1 MRKSTTRFTKG
12 VVTVSRID
20 IGEIQTFAH
29 QLHTANETARKSIK
43 DIKTAVENYTEDG
56 SLKGK
61 AIDAS
66 KNYYQMTYFPLCD
79 AIIEAMNESEERLA
93 QYIAD
98 FHAQVDGSAD
108 AKIDADGLYELGKMI
123 DRIEAKKEA
132 LVQQMNTG
140 TEGQMQSYCSQ
151 LSIAYKQENILEKYL
166 AFEQSHSGF
175 FDNLTD
181 LVQGIQQTI
190 RELQSNI
197 QFNSKTGTYDMS
209 KLNFTTVTRMQN
221 ALGKALKNNQTTF
234 NFDEYQ
240 KTYRGQMWVLMKNGI
255 VDVEA
260 TNAYNAAVLN
270 GELPH
275 ESNEAQEEAELL
287 QAIIQSAKEGIDPVT
302 GQEISK
308 AQGFSIISGFIFYY
322 TAGGYKGKKIK
333 IPKNILDKIK
343 KSHKS
348 KSILT
353 SQMEAKILEGQ
364 RKGATNGING
374 GHSSDINNN
383 NPNFATE
390 TVKVNQD
397 GTKVIKFTKQFPDGN
412 ISKIKTST
420 IFPEDW
426 SDKDII
432 DSILKVSNST
442 AIGQRKIDGLTLHR
456 GKIDGVE
463 IDVIKKGNEIIS
475 GYPVGGKP
483 TPGFETIK

>member
-1 MRKSTTRFTKG
+1 M
-12 VVTVSRID
+12 SRID

-29 QLHTANETARKSIK
+29 QLHTANETAIKSIK
-43 DIKTAVENYTEDG
+43 DIKTAVKNYTEDG

-61 AIDAS
+61 AVDAS

-79 AIIEAMNESEERLA
+79 AIIKAMNESEERLA

-108 AKIDADGLYELGKMI
+108 ARIDADGLYELGKMI

-140 TEGQMQSYCSQ
+140 TEGQMQSYRSQ

-166 AFEQSHSGF
+166 AFEQSHGSF

-221 ALGKALKNNQTTF
+221 ALGKALKDNQTTF

-260 TNAYNAAVLN
+260 TNAYNAAMLN

-287 QAIIQSAKEGIDPVT
+287 QAIIQSAKEGVDPVT

-322 TAGGYKGKKIK
+322 TAGGYKGKKLK
-333 IPKNILDKIK
+333 IPKKLLNNIKNRRSKTPKLSTLSEKEQLKLANKYKKKAPIAIPDNAKIK
-343 KSHKS
+343 AQTKKAGYEQISYKWKDADGVTFEVRWHTRTPGAPKEQGNTFVVE
-348 KSILT
+348 KSIPGTADGKLRVEQIMVGT
-353 SQMEAKILEGQ
+353 DKWVSRIEWEKAI
-364 RKGATNGING
+364 
-374 GHSSDINNN
+374 
-383 NPNFATE
+383 FA
-390 TVKVNQD
+390 
-397 GTKVIKFTKQFPDGN
+397 
-412 ISKIKTST
+412 
-420 IFPEDW
+420 
-426 SDKDII
+426 
-432 DSILKVSNST
+432 
-442 AIGQRKIDGLTLHR
+442 R
-456 GKIDGVE
+456 
-463 IDVIKKGNEIIS
+463 KKGES
-475 GYPVGGKP
+475 TLEQDKMLTDGHWK
-483 TPGFETIK
+483 E

>member
-1 MRKSTTRFTKG
+1 M
-12 VVTVSRID
+12 SRID

-29 QLHTANETARKSIK
+29 QLHTANEAGRKSIK
-43 DIKTAVENYTEDG
+43 DIKKAVKNYTEDG

-61 AIDAS
+61 AIEAS

-108 AKIDADGLYELGKMI
+108 ARIDADGLYELGKMI

-132 LVQQMNTG
+132 LAQRMNTG
-140 TEGQMQSYCSQ
+140 TEGQMQSYRSQ

-166 AFEQSHSGF
+166 AFEQSHGGF

-221 ALGKALKNNQTTF
+221 ALGKALKNNETTF

-270 GELPH
+270 GKLPH

-287 QAIIQSAKEGIDPVT
+287 QAVIQSVKEGIDPVT

-308 AQGFSIISGFIFYY
+308 AQGFGIISGLVFRY
-322 TAGGYKGKKIK
+322 TAGGYKGKKFKVSKDWLHRRKKNNGVEVGTDFGKIGKLVNHPNIK
-333 IPKNILDKIK
+333 INWSEHSEHGMSRLKQRGL
-343 KSHKS
+343 S
-348 KSILT
+348 KSQVDDFVERGKAL
-353 SQMEAKILEGQ
+353 SQ
-364 RKGATNGING
+364 NG
-374 GHSSDINNN
+374 GEK
-383 NPNFATE
+383 FAFITE
-390 TVKVNQD
+390 NGVAIVSKD
-397 GTKVIKFTKQFPDGN
+397 GKLVTAWGKKDFDEGME
-412 ISKIKTST
+412 KIIEK
-420 IFPEDW
+420 
-426 SDKDII
+426 
-432 DSILKVSNST
+432 LY
-442 AIGQRKIDGLTLHR
+442 
-456 GKIDGVE
+456 GK
-463 IDVIKKGNEIIS
+463 
-475 GYPVGGKP
+475 
-483 TPGFETIK
+483 

>member
-1 MRKSTTRFTKG
+1 M
-12 VVTVSRID
+12 SRID

-43 DIKTAVENYTEDG
+43 DIKNAVENYTEDG

-108 AKIDADGLYELGKMI
+108 ARIDADGLYELGKMI

-132 LVQQMNTG
+132 LAQRMNTG
-140 TEGQMQSYCSQ
+140 TEGQMQSYRSQ

-166 AFEQSHSGF
+166 AFEQSHGSF

-221 ALGKALKNNQTTF
+221 ALGKALKNNEKTF

-255 VDVEA
+255 VDIEA

-287 QAIIQSAKEGIDPVT
+287 QAVVQSVKEGIDPVT
-302 GQEISK
+302 GQKISK
-308 AQGFSIISGFIFYY
+308 AQGFGIISGLVFHY
-322 TAGGYKGKKIK
+322 TVGGYKGKKFK
-333 IPKNILDKIK
+333 IPKDWLNRRKKAREGYIKSDNIKFGSSV
-343 KSHKS
+343 KSTK
-348 KSILT
+348 
-353 SQMEAKILEGQ
+353 
-364 RKGATNGING
+364 
-374 GHSSDINNN
+374 
-383 NPNFATE
+383 
-390 TVKVNQD
+390 KVNNQMKKRGWSEESVKSVVDHPHTTRKSVNKATGNDATVFYDKD
-397 GTKVIKFTKQFPDGN
+397 GSYVIIDDKTKEIVQI
-412 ISKIKTST
+412 
-420 IFPEDW
+420 
-426 SDKDII
+426 SDKFDKNWVADAGIA
-432 DSILKVSNST
+432 DPYKP
-442 AIGQRKIDGLTLHR
+442 
-456 GKIDGVE
+456 
-463 IDVIKKGNEIIS
+463 KGGE
-475 GYPVGGKP
+475 
-483 TPGFETIK
+483 

>member
-1 MRKSTTRFTKG
+1 M
-12 VVTVSRID
+12 SRID

-29 QLHTANETARKSIK
+29 QLHTANEAGRKSIK
-43 DIKTAVENYTEDG
+43 DIKKAVKNYTEDG

-108 AKIDADGLYELGKMI
+108 AKIDAAGLYELGKMI

-132 LVQQMNTG
+132 LAQRMNTG
-140 TEGQMQSYCSQ
+140 TEGQMQSYRSQ

-166 AFEQSHSGF
+166 AFEQSHSDF

-181 LVQGIQQTI
+181 LVRGIQQTI

-221 ALGKALKNNQTTF
+221 ALGKALKNNETTF

-260 TNAYNAAVLN
+260 TNAYNAAVLS
-270 GELPH
+270 GELPR

-287 QAIIQSAKEGIDPVT
+287 QAVIQSVKDGIDPVT

-308 AQGFSIISGFIFYY
+308 AQGFGIISGLIFRY
-322 TAGGYKGKKIK
+322 TAGGYKGKKFKVSKDWLHRRKKASGANKHLNKNLLDELATSGVKYNPEEVVMITKNLDGKLLWLEKGNNKAGLKHIVDGHAVDFEARGIK
-333 IPKNILDKIK
+333 DIPSFLNEVLKNKPIK
-343 KSHKS
+343 TGDGKNGPFANYL
-348 KSILT
+348 I
-353 SQMEAKILEGQ
+353 
-364 RKGATNGING
+364 KGVKYRVAYGTNGFI
-374 GHSSDINNN
+374 
-383 NPNFATE
+383 
-390 TVKVNQD
+390 
-397 GTKVIKFTKQFPDGN
+397 
-412 ISKIKTST
+412 
-420 IFPEDW
+420 
-426 SDKDII
+426 
-432 DSILKVSNST
+432 VS
-442 AIGQRKIDGLTLHR
+442 
-456 GKIDGVE
+456 
-463 IDVIKKGNEIIS
+463 
-475 GYPVGGKP
+475 
-483 TPGFETIK
+483 F

>member
-1 MRKSTTRFTKG
+1 M
-12 VVTVSRID
+12 SRID

-66 KNYYQMTYFPLCD
+66 KNYYQMTYFPLSD

-140 TEGQMQSYCSQ
+140 TEGQMQSYRSQ

-221 ALGKALKNNQTTF
+221 ALGKALKNNETTF
-234 NFDEYQ
+234 NFDIYQ

-287 QAIIQSAKEGIDPVT
+287 QAVVQSVKEGIDPVT

-308 AQGFSIISGFIFYY
+308 AQGFGIISGLVFRY
-322 TAGGYKGKKIK
+322 TVGGYKGKKIK
-333 IPKNILDKIK
+333 IPKKWLDRRRNVNRIDFLQSVNIKDFVVKDK
-343 KSHKS
+343 H
-348 KSILT
+348 L
-353 SQMEAKILEGQ
+353 
-364 RKGATNGING
+364 R
-374 GHSSDINNN
+374 
-383 NPNFATE
+383 
-390 TVKVNQD
+390 
-397 GTKVIKFTKQFPDGN
+397 
-412 ISKIKTST
+412 
-420 IFPEDW
+420 
-426 SDKDII
+426 
-432 DSILKVSNST
+432 NST
-442 AIGQRKIDGLTLHR
+442 AKRARKFDAETSEDANLIVQDALKNGKVKKIEDNGLGSQRQKSYSAIIDTEKNVGTKGESHIKIVYDELNNVWT
-456 GKIDGVE
+456 V
-463 IDVIKKGNEIIS
+463 
-475 GYPVGGKP
+475 YPVP
-483 TPGFETIK
+483 AP

>member
-1 MRKSTTRFTKG
+1 M
-12 VVTVSRID
+12 SRID

-43 DIKTAVENYTEDG
+43 DIKNAVENYTEDG

-132 LVQQMNTG
+132 LAQRMNTG
-140 TEGQMQSYCSQ
+140 TEGQMQSYRSQ

-166 AFEQSHSGF
+166 AFEQSHRGF

-221 ALGKALKNNQTTF
+221 ALGKALKDNETTF

-287 QAIIQSAKEGIDPVT
+287 QAVVQSVKEGIDPVT

-308 AQGFSIISGFIFYY
+308 AQGFGIISGFIFYY

-333 IPKNILDKIK
+333 IPKKWLDRRRNVNRIDFLQSVNIKDFVVKDK
-343 KSHKS
+343 H
-348 KSILT
+348 L
-353 SQMEAKILEGQ
+353 
-364 RKGATNGING
+364 R
-374 GHSSDINNN
+374 
-383 NPNFATE
+383 
-390 TVKVNQD
+390 
-397 GTKVIKFTKQFPDGN
+397 
-412 ISKIKTST
+412 
-420 IFPEDW
+420 
-426 SDKDII
+426 
-432 DSILKVSNST
+432 NST
-442 AIGQRKIDGLTLHR
+442 AKRARKFDAETSKEANLIVQDALKNGKVKKIEDNGLGSQRQKSYSAIIDTEKNVGTKGESHIKIVYDELNNVWT
-456 GKIDGVE
+456 V
-463 IDVIKKGNEIIS
+463 
-475 GYPVGGKP
+475 YPVP
-483 TPGFETIK
+483 AP

>member
-1 MRKSTTRFTKG
+1 M
-12 VVTVSRID
+12 SRID

-79 AIIEAMNESEERLA
+79 AIIEAMNKSEERLA

-132 LVQQMNTG
+132 LAQRMNTG
-140 TEGQMQSYCSQ
+140 TEGQMQSYRSQ

-221 ALGKALKNNQTTF
+221 ALGKALKNNETTF

-287 QAIIQSAKEGIDPVT
+287 HAIIQSVKEGIDPVT
-302 GQEISK
+302 GQKISK
-308 AQGFSIISGFIFYY
+308 AQGFGIISGLVFRY
-322 TAGGYKGKKIK
+322 TVGGYKGKKIK
-333 IPKNILDKIK
+333 IPKKWLDRRRNVNRIDFLQSVNIKDFVVKDK
-343 KSHKS
+343 H
-348 KSILT
+348 L
-353 SQMEAKILEGQ
+353 
-364 RKGATNGING
+364 R
-374 GHSSDINNN
+374 
-383 NPNFATE
+383 
-390 TVKVNQD
+390 
-397 GTKVIKFTKQFPDGN
+397 
-412 ISKIKTST
+412 
-420 IFPEDW
+420 
-426 SDKDII
+426 
-432 DSILKVSNST
+432 NST
-442 AIGQRKIDGLTLHR
+442 AKRARKFDAETSEDANLIVQDALKNGKVKKIEDNGLGSQRQKSYSAIIDTEKNVGTKGESHIKIVYDELNNVWT
-456 GKIDGVE
+456 V
-463 IDVIKKGNEIIS
+463 
-475 GYPVGGKP
+475 YPVP
-483 TPGFETIK
+483 AP

>member
-1 MRKSTTRFTKG
+1 M
-12 VVTVSRID
+12 SRID

-29 QLHTANETARKSIK
+29 QLHTANEAGRKSIK
-43 DIKTAVENYTEDG
+43 DIKKAVKNYTEDG

-108 AKIDADGLYELGKMI
+108 ARIDADGLYELGKMI

-132 LVQQMNTG
+132 LAQRMNTG
-140 TEGQMQSYCSQ
+140 TEGQMQNYRSQ

-166 AFEQSHSGF
+166 AFEQSHGGF

-197 QFNSKTGTYDMS
+197 QFSSKTGTYDMS

-221 ALGKALKNNQTTF
+221 ALGKALKNNEATF

-270 GELPH
+270 GKLPH

-287 QAIIQSAKEGIDPVT
+287 QAVIQSVKEGIDPVT

-308 AQGFSIISGFIFYY
+308 AQGFGIISGLVFRY
-322 TAGGYKGKKIK
+322 TAGGYKGKKFKVSKDWLHRRKKNNGVEVGTDFGKIGKLVNHPNIK
-333 IPKNILDKIK
+333 INWSEHSEHGMSRLKQRGL
-343 KSHKS
+343 S
-348 KSILT
+348 KSQVDDFVERGKAL
-353 SQMEAKILEGQ
+353 SQ
-364 RKGATNGING
+364 NG
-374 GHSSDINNN
+374 GEK
-383 NPNFATE
+383 FAFITE
-390 TVKVNQD
+390 NGVAIVSKD
-397 GTKVIKFTKQFPDGN
+397 GKLVTAWGKKDFDEGME
-412 ISKIKTST
+412 KIIEK
-420 IFPEDW
+420 
-426 SDKDII
+426 
-432 DSILKVSNST
+432 LY
-442 AIGQRKIDGLTLHR
+442 
-456 GKIDGVE
+456 GK
-463 IDVIKKGNEIIS
+463 
-475 GYPVGGKP
+475 
-483 TPGFETIK
+483 

>member
-1 MRKSTTRFTKG
+1 MQDLQRQQNEQEWLAEDFA
-12 VVTVSRID
+12 D

-29 QLHTANETARKSIK
+29 QLHTANEAGRKSIK
-43 DIKTAVENYTEDG
+43 DIKKAVKNYTEDG

-108 AKIDADGLYELGKMI
+108 ARIDADGLYELGKMI

-132 LVQQMNTG
+132 LAQRMNTG
-140 TEGQMQSYCSQ
+140 TEGQMQSYRSQ

-166 AFEQSHSGF
+166 AFEQSHGGF

-221 ALGKALKNNQTTF
+221 ALGKALKNNETTF

-270 GELPH
+270 GKLPH

-287 QAIIQSAKEGIDPVT
+287 QAVIQSVKEGIDPVT

-308 AQGFSIISGFIFYY
+308 AQGFGIISGLVFRY
-322 TAGGYKGKKIK
+322 TAGGYKGKKFKVSKDWLHRRKKNNGVEVGTDFGKIGKLVNHPNIK
-333 IPKNILDKIK
+333 INWSEHSEHGMSRLKQRGL
-343 KSHKS
+343 S
-348 KSILT
+348 KSQVDDFVERGKAL
-353 SQMEAKILEGQ
+353 SQ
-364 RKGATNGING
+364 NG
-374 GHSSDINNN
+374 GEK
-383 NPNFATE
+383 FAFITE
-390 TVKVNQD
+390 NGVAIVSKD
-397 GTKVIKFTKQFPDGN
+397 GKLVTAWGKKDFDEGME
-412 ISKIKTST
+412 KIIEK
-420 IFPEDW
+420 
-426 SDKDII
+426 
-432 DSILKVSNST
+432 LY
-442 AIGQRKIDGLTLHR
+442 
-456 GKIDGVE
+456 GK
-463 IDVIKKGNEIIS
+463 
-475 GYPVGGKP
+475 
-483 TPGFETIK
+483 

>member
-29 QLHTANETARKSIK
+29 QLHTANETAIKSIK
-43 DIKTAVENYTEDG
+43 DIKNAVKNYTEDG

-61 AIDAS
+61 AVDAS

-108 AKIDADGLYELGKMI
+108 ARIDADGLYELGKMI

-132 LVQQMNTG
+132 LAQRMNTG
-140 TEGQMQSYCSQ
+140 TEGQMQSYRSQ

-166 AFEQSHSGF
+166 AFEQSHGGF

-221 ALGKALKNNQTTF
+221 ALGKALKNNETTF

-270 GELPH
+270 GELAH
-275 ESNEAQEEAELL
+275 KSNEAQEEAELL
-287 QAIIQSAKEGIDPVT
+287 QAVIQSVKEGIDPVT

-308 AQGFSIISGFIFYY
+308 AQGFGIISGLVFRY
-322 TAGGYKGKKIK
+322 TAGGYKGKKFKVSKDWLHRRKKNNGVEVGTDFGKIGKLVNHPNIK
-333 IPKNILDKIK
+333 INWSEHSEHGMSRLKQRGL
-343 KSHKS
+343 S
-348 KSILT
+348 KSQVDDFVERGKAL
-353 SQMEAKILEGQ
+353 SQ
-364 RKGATNGING
+364 NG
-374 GHSSDINNN
+374 GEK
-383 NPNFATE
+383 FAFITE
-390 TVKVNQD
+390 NGVAIVSKD
-397 GTKVIKFTKQFPDGN
+397 GKLVTAWGKKDFDEGME
-412 ISKIKTST
+412 KIIEK
-420 IFPEDW
+420 
-426 SDKDII
+426 
-432 DSILKVSNST
+432 LY
-442 AIGQRKIDGLTLHR
+442 
-456 GKIDGVE
+456 GK
-463 IDVIKKGNEIIS
+463 
-475 GYPVGGKP
+475 
-483 TPGFETIK
+483 

>member
-29 QLHTANETARKSIK
+29 QLHTANEAGRKSIK
-43 DIKTAVENYTEDG
+43 DIKKAVKNYTEDG

-79 AIIEAMNESEERLA
+79 AIIEAMNESEERLS

-108 AKIDADGLYELGKMI
+108 ARIDADGLYELGKMI

-132 LVQQMNTG
+132 LAQRMNTG
-140 TEGQMQSYCSQ
+140 TEGQMQSYRSQ

-166 AFEQSHSGF
+166 AFEQSHGGF

-221 ALGKALKNNQTTF
+221 ALGKALKNNETTF

-287 QAIIQSAKEGIDPVT
+287 QAVIQSVKKGRDPVT

-308 AQGFSIISGFIFYY
+308 AQGFSIISGLVFRY
-322 TAGGYKGKKIK
+322 TAGGYKGKKFKVSKDWLDRRKKNNGVEVGTDFGKIGKLVNHPNIK
-333 IPKNILDKIK
+333 INWSEHSEHGMSRLKQRGL
-343 KSHKS
+343 S
-348 KSILT
+348 KSQVDDFVERGKAL
-353 SQMEAKILEGQ
+353 SQ
-364 RKGATNGING
+364 NG
-374 GHSSDINNN
+374 GEK
-383 NPNFATE
+383 FAFITE
-390 TVKVNQD
+390 NGVAIVSKD
-397 GTKVIKFTKQFPDGN
+397 GKLVTAWGKKDFDEGME
-412 ISKIKTST
+412 KIIEK
-420 IFPEDW
+420 
-426 SDKDII
+426 
-432 DSILKVSNST
+432 LY
-442 AIGQRKIDGLTLHR
+442 
-456 GKIDGVE
+456 GK
-463 IDVIKKGNEIIS
+463 
-475 GYPVGGKP
+475 
-483 TPGFETIK
+483 

>member
-29 QLHTANETARKSIK
+29 QLHTANEAGRKSIK
-43 DIKTAVENYTEDG
+43 DIKKAVKNYTEDG

-108 AKIDADGLYELGKMI
+108 AKIDADGLYELEKMI

-132 LVQQMNTG
+132 LAQRMNTG
-140 TEGQMQSYCSQ
+140 TEGQMQSYRSQ

-166 AFEQSHSGF
+166 AFEQSHGGF

-221 ALGKALKNNQTTF
+221 ALGKALKNNETTF

-270 GELPH
+270 GKLPH

-287 QAIIQSAKEGIDPVT
+287 QAVIQSVKEGIDPVT

-308 AQGFSIISGFIFYY
+308 AQGFGIISGLVFRY
-322 TAGGYKGKKIK
+322 TAGGYKGKKFKVSKDWLHRRKKNNGVEVGTDFGKIGKLVNHPNIK
-333 IPKNILDKIK
+333 INWSEHSEHGMSRLKQRGL
-343 KSHKS
+343 S
-348 KSILT
+348 KSQVDDFVERGKAL
-353 SQMEAKILEGQ
+353 SQ
-364 RKGATNGING
+364 NG
-374 GHSSDINNN
+374 GEK
-383 NPNFATE
+383 FAFITE
-390 TVKVNQD
+390 NGVAIVSKD
-397 GTKVIKFTKQFPDGN
+397 GKLVTAWGKKDFDEGME
-412 ISKIKTST
+412 KIIEK
-420 IFPEDW
+420 
-426 SDKDII
+426 
-432 DSILKVSNST
+432 LY
-442 AIGQRKIDGLTLHR
+442 
-456 GKIDGVE
+456 GK
-463 IDVIKKGNEIIS
+463 
-475 GYPVGGKP
+475 
-483 TPGFETIK
+483 

>member
-1 MRKSTTRFTKG
+1 MKPEEK
-12 VVTVSRID
+12 
-20 IGEIQTFAH
+20 A
-29 QLHTANETARKSIK
+29 L
-43 DIKTAVENYTEDG
+43 KTSKKAVKNYTEDG

-108 AKIDADGLYELGKMI
+108 ARIDADGLYELGKMI

-132 LVQQMNTG
+132 LAQRMNTG
-140 TEGQMQSYCSQ
+140 TEGQMQSYRSQ

-166 AFEQSHSGF
+166 AFEQSHGGF

-221 ALGKALKNNQTTF
+221 ALGKALKNNETTF

-270 GELPH
+270 GKLPH

-287 QAIIQSAKEGIDPVT
+287 QAVIQSVKEGIDPVT

-308 AQGFSIISGFIFYY
+308 AQGFGIISGLVFRY
-322 TAGGYKGKKIK
+322 TAGGYKGKKFKVSKDWLHRRKKNNGVEVGTDFGKIGKLVNHPNIK
-333 IPKNILDKIK
+333 INWSEHSEHGMSRLKQRGL
-343 KSHKS
+343 S
-348 KSILT
+348 KSQVDDFVERGKAL
-353 SQMEAKILEGQ
+353 SQ
-364 RKGATNGING
+364 NG
-374 GHSSDINNN
+374 GEK
-383 NPNFATE
+383 FAFITE
-390 TVKVNQD
+390 NGVAIVSKD
-397 GTKVIKFTKQFPDGN
+397 GKLVTAWGKKDFDEGME
-412 ISKIKTST
+412 KIIEK
-420 IFPEDW
+420 
-426 SDKDII
+426 
-432 DSILKVSNST
+432 LY
-442 AIGQRKIDGLTLHR
+442 
-456 GKIDGVE
+456 GK
-463 IDVIKKGNEIIS
+463 
-475 GYPVGGKP
+475 
-483 TPGFETIK
+483 

>member
-29 QLHTANETARKSIK
+29 QLHTANEVGIKSIK
-43 DIKTAVENYTEDG
+43 DIKTSVENYTEDS

-108 AKIDADGLYELGKMI
+108 ARIDADGLYELGKMI

-132 LVQQMNTG
+132 LAQRMNTG
-140 TEGQMQSYCSQ
+140 TEGQMQSYRSQ

-166 AFEQSHSGF
+166 AFEQSHGGF

-181 LVQGIQQTI
+181 LVRGIQQTI

-221 ALGKALKNNQTTF
+221 ALGKVLKNNETTF

-240 KTYRGQMWVLMKNGI
+240 KTHRGQMWVLMKNGI

-260 TNAYNAAVLN
+260 TNAYNTAVF
-270 GELPH
+270 GGGIPH

-287 QAIIQSAKEGIDPVT
+287 QAVIQSVKEGTDPVT

-308 AQGFSIISGFIFYY
+308 AQGFSILSGLIFRY
-322 TAGGYKGKKIK
+322 TTGGYKGKKFKIPRDWLHRRKKNNGVEVGTDFGKIGKLVNHPNIK
-333 IPKNILDKIK
+333 INWSEYAEHGMSRLKQRGL
-343 KSHKS
+343 S
-348 KSILT
+348 KSQVDDFVEHGKVL
-353 SQMEAKILEGQ
+353 SQNEGE
-364 RKGATNGING
+364 K
-374 GHSSDINNN
+374 
-383 NPNFATE
+383 FAFITE
-390 TVKVNQD
+390 
-397 GTKVIKFTKQFPDGN
+397 
-412 ISKIKTST
+412 
-420 IFPEDW
+420 
-426 SDKDII
+426 
-432 DSILKVSNST
+432 
-442 AIGQRKIDGLTLHR
+442 
-456 GKIDGVE
+456 DGVA
-463 IDVIKKGNEIIS
+463 IVSKDGKLVTAWGKKDFDEGMKKIIEKL
-475 GYPVGGKP
+475 YGK
-483 TPGFETIK
+483 

>member
-1 MRKSTTRFTKG
+1 MPTKNHRLPKKHLPIRKSTTRFTKG

-43 DIKTAVENYTEDG
+43 DIKTAVKNYTEDG

-61 AIDAS
+61 AVDAS

-108 AKIDADGLYELGKMI
+108 ARIDADGLYELGKMI
-123 DRIEAKKEA
+123 DCIEAKKEA
-132 LVQQMNTG
+132 LAQRMNTG
-140 TEGQMQSYCSQ
+140 TEGQMQSYRSQ

-166 AFEQSHSGF
+166 AFEQSHGSF

-221 ALGKALKNNQTTF
+221 ALGKALKNNEATF

-260 TNAYNAAVLN
+260 TNAYNAAVLG
-270 GELPH
+270 GEMPH

-287 QAIIQSAKEGIDPVT
+287 QAVVQSVKEGTDPVT

-308 AQGFSIISGFIFYY
+308 AQGFGIISGLIFRY
-322 TAGGYKGKKIK
+322 TAGGYKGKKFKIPRDWLHRRKKNNGVEVGTDFGKIGKLVNHPNIK
-333 IPKNILDKIK
+333 INWSEYAEHGMSRLKQRGL
-343 KSHKS
+343 S
-348 KSILT
+348 KSQVDDFVEHGKVL
-353 SQMEAKILEGQ
+353 SQNEGE
-364 RKGATNGING
+364 K
-374 GHSSDINNN
+374 
-383 NPNFATE
+383 FAFITE
-390 TVKVNQD
+390 
-397 GTKVIKFTKQFPDGN
+397 
-412 ISKIKTST
+412 
-420 IFPEDW
+420 
-426 SDKDII
+426 
-432 DSILKVSNST
+432 
-442 AIGQRKIDGLTLHR
+442 
-456 GKIDGVE
+456 DGVA
-463 IDVIKKGNEIIS
+463 IVSKDGKLVTAWGKKDFDEGMKKII
-475 GYPVGGKP
+475 GKLY
-483 TPGFETIK
+483 GK

>member
-29 QLHTANETARKSIK
+29 QLHTANEAGRKSIK
-43 DIKTAVENYTEDG
+43 DIKKAVKNYTEDG

-132 LVQQMNTG
+132 LAQRMNTG
-140 TEGQMQSYCSQ
+140 TEGQMQSYRSQ

-166 AFEQSHSGF
+166 AFEQSHGGF

-221 ALGKALKNNQTTF
+221 ALGKALKNNETTF

-270 GELPH
+270 GKLPH

-287 QAIIQSAKEGIDPVT
+287 QAVIQSVKEGIDSVT

-308 AQGFSIISGFIFYY
+308 AQGFGIISGLVFRY
-322 TAGGYKGKKIK
+322 TAGGYKGKKFKVSKDWLHRRKKNNGVEVGTDFGKIGKLVNHPNIK
-333 IPKNILDKIK
+333 INWSEHSEHGMSRLKQRGL
-343 KSHKS
+343 S
-348 KSILT
+348 KSQVDDFVERGKAL
-353 SQMEAKILEGQ
+353 SQ
-364 RKGATNGING
+364 NG
-374 GHSSDINNN
+374 GEK
-383 NPNFATE
+383 FAFITE
-390 TVKVNQD
+390 NGVAIVSKD
-397 GTKVIKFTKQFPDGN
+397 GKLVTAWGKKDFDEGME
-412 ISKIKTST
+412 KIIEK
-420 IFPEDW
+420 
-426 SDKDII
+426 
-432 DSILKVSNST
+432 LY
-442 AIGQRKIDGLTLHR
+442 
-456 GKIDGVE
+456 GK
-463 IDVIKKGNEIIS
+463 
-475 GYPVGGKP
+475 
-483 TPGFETIK
+483 

>member
-20 IGEIQTFAH
+20 IGEIQTFAY
-29 QLHTANETARKSIK
+29 QLHTANEAGRKNIQ
-43 DIKTAVENYTEDG
+43 DIKTAVKNYTEDS

-108 AKIDADGLYELGKMI
+108 ARIDADGLYELGKMI

-132 LVQQMNTG
+132 LAQRMNTG
-140 TEGQMQSYCSQ
+140 TEGQMQSYRSQ

-166 AFEQSHSGF
+166 AFEQSHGGF

-181 LVQGIQQTI
+181 LVRGIQQTI

-209 KLNFTTVTRMQN
+209 KLNFTTVSRMQN
-221 ALGKALKNNQTTF
+221 ALGKALNDNAKTF

-260 TNAYNAAVLN
+260 TNAYNAAVLG
-270 GELPH
+270 GEMPH

-287 QAIIQSAKEGIDPVT
+287 QAVVQSVKEGTDPVT

-308 AQGFSIISGFIFYY
+308 AQGFGIISGLIFRY
-322 TAGGYKGKKIK
+322 TAGGYKGKKFKIPRDWLHRRKKNNGVEVGTDFGKIGKLVNHPNIK
-333 IPKNILDKIK
+333 INWSEYAEHGMSRLKQRGL
-343 KSHKS
+343 S
-348 KSILT
+348 KSQVDDFVEHGKVL
-353 SQMEAKILEGQ
+353 SQNEGE
-364 RKGATNGING
+364 K
-374 GHSSDINNN
+374 
-383 NPNFATE
+383 FAFITE
-390 TVKVNQD
+390 
-397 GTKVIKFTKQFPDGN
+397 
-412 ISKIKTST
+412 
-420 IFPEDW
+420 
-426 SDKDII
+426 
-432 DSILKVSNST
+432 
-442 AIGQRKIDGLTLHR
+442 
-456 GKIDGVE
+456 DGVA
-463 IDVIKKGNEIIS
+463 IVSKDGKLVTAWGKKDFDEGMKKII
-475 GYPVGGKP
+475 GKLY
-483 TPGFETIK
+483 GK

>member
-1 MRKSTTRFTKG
+1 M
-12 VVTVSRID
+12 SRID
-20 IGEIQTFAH
+20 IGEVQDFAY
-29 QLHTANETARKSIK
+29 QLHTANETGRKNIQ

-61 AIDAS
+61 AVDAS

-132 LVQQMNTG
+132 LAQRMNTG
-140 TEGQMQSYCSQ
+140 TEGQMQSYRSQ

-166 AFEQSHSGF
+166 AFEQSHGGF

-221 ALGKALKNNQTTF
+221 ALGKALKDNETTF

-260 TNAYNAAVLN
+260 TNAYNAAVFG
-270 GELPH
+270 GEMPH

-287 QAIIQSAKEGIDPVT
+287 QAIIQSVREGIDPVT

-308 AQGFSIISGFIFYY
+308 AQGFSITSGVIFYY
-322 TAGGYKGKKIK
+322 VGGGYKGKKLK
-333 IPKNILDKIK
+333 IPKKLLNNIKNRRSKTPKLSTLSEKEQLKLANKYKKKSPIAIPDNAKIK
-343 KSHKS
+343 AQTKKAGYEQISYKWKDADGVTFEVRWHTRTPGAPKEQGNTFVVE
-348 KSILT
+348 KSIPGTADGKLRVEQIMVGT
-353 SQMEAKILEGQ
+353 DKWVSRIEWEKAI
-364 RKGATNGING
+364 
-374 GHSSDINNN
+374 
-383 NPNFATE
+383 FA
-390 TVKVNQD
+390 
-397 GTKVIKFTKQFPDGN
+397 
-412 ISKIKTST
+412 
-420 IFPEDW
+420 
-426 SDKDII
+426 
-432 DSILKVSNST
+432 
-442 AIGQRKIDGLTLHR
+442 R
-456 GKIDGVE
+456 
-463 IDVIKKGNEIIS
+463 KKGES
-475 GYPVGGKP
+475 TLEQDKMLTDGHWK
-483 TPGFETIK
+483 E

>member
-1 MRKSTTRFTKG
+1 M
-12 VVTVSRID
+12 SRID

-29 QLHTANETARKSIK
+29 QLHTANEVGIKSIK

-108 AKIDADGLYELGKMI
+108 ARIDADGLYELGKMI

-132 LVQQMNTG
+132 LAQRMNTG
-140 TEGQMQSYCSQ
+140 TEGQMQSYRSQ

-166 AFEQSHSGF
+166 AFEQSHGGF

-181 LVQGIQQTI
+181 LVRGIQQTI

-221 ALGKALKNNQTTF
+221 ALGKVLKNNETTF

-260 TNAYNAAVLN
+260 TNAYNTAVF
-270 GELPH
+270 GGGIPH

-287 QAIIQSAKEGIDPVT
+287 QAVIQSVKEGTDPVT

-308 AQGFSIISGFIFYY
+308 AQGFSIISGLFFRY
-322 TAGGYKGKKIK
+322 TVGGYKGKKFK
-333 IPKNILDKIK
+333 VSKNILDGIK
-343 KSHKS
+343 KSRNS

-353 SQMEAKILEGQ
+353 SEMEAKILEGQ
-364 RKGATNGING
+364 RKGTTNGING
-374 GHSSDINNN
+374 GHSSNINNA

-432 DSILKVSNST
+432 DSILKVSNSN
-442 AIGQRKIDGLTLHR
+442 AIGQRNIDGLTLHR
-456 GKIDGVE
+456 GKINGVE

>member
-29 QLHTANETARKSIK
+29 QLHTANEVGIKSIK
-43 DIKTAVENYTEDG
+43 EIKTAVENYTEDS

-108 AKIDADGLYELGKMI
+108 ARIDADGLYELGKMI

-132 LVQQMNTG
+132 LAQRMNTG
-140 TEGQMQSYCSQ
+140 TEGQMQSYRSQ

-166 AFEQSHSGF
+166 AFEQSHGGF

-181 LVQGIQQTI
+181 LVRGIQQTI

-221 ALGKALKNNQTTF
+221 ALGKVLKNNETTF

-260 TNAYNAAVLN
+260 TNAYNTAVF
-270 GELPH
+270 GGGIPH

-287 QAIIQSAKEGIDPVT
+287 QAVIQSVKEGTDPVT

-308 AQGFSIISGFIFYY
+308 AQGFSILSGLIFRY
-322 TAGGYKGKKIK
+322 TTGGYKGKKFKIPRDWLHRRKKNNGVEVGTDFGKIGKLVNHPNIK
-333 IPKNILDKIK
+333 INWSEYAEHGMSRLKQRGL
-343 KSHKS
+343 S
-348 KSILT
+348 KSQVDDFVEHGKVL
-353 SQMEAKILEGQ
+353 SQNEGE
-364 RKGATNGING
+364 K
-374 GHSSDINNN
+374 
-383 NPNFATE
+383 FAFITE
-390 TVKVNQD
+390 
-397 GTKVIKFTKQFPDGN
+397 
-412 ISKIKTST
+412 
-420 IFPEDW
+420 
-426 SDKDII
+426 
-432 DSILKVSNST
+432 
-442 AIGQRKIDGLTLHR
+442 
-456 GKIDGVE
+456 DGVA
-463 IDVIKKGNEIIS
+463 IVSKDGKLVTAWGKKDFDEGMKKIIEKL
-475 GYPVGGKP
+475 YGK
-483 TPGFETIK
+483 

>member
-1 MRKSTTRFTKG
+1 M
-12 VVTVSRID
+12 SRID

-29 QLHTANETARKSIK
+29 QLHTANEAGRKSIK
-43 DIKTAVENYTEDG
+43 DIKKAVENYTEDG

-108 AKIDADGLYELGKMI
+108 ARIDADGLYELGKMI

-132 LVQQMNTG
+132 LAQRMNTG
-140 TEGQMQSYCSQ
+140 TKGQMQSYRSQ

-166 AFEQSHSGF
+166 AFEQSHGGF

-221 ALGKALKNNQTTF
+221 ALGKALKNNETTF

-270 GELPH
+270 GELAH
-275 ESNEAQEEAELL
+275 KSNEAQEEAELL
-287 QAIIQSAKEGIDPVT
+287 QAVIQSVKEGIDPVT

-322 TAGGYKGKKIK
+322 TSGGYKGKKLK
-333 IPKNILDKIK
+333 IPKKLLNNIKNRRSKAPKLSTLSEKEQLKLANKYKKKAPIAIPDNAKIKAQIKKAGYEQITYKWNDGQFKYEVRWHTRTPEAPLEQGNTWVVQRTVPGNGGDKPQTFFKIGDDEWVEGYKWYDAINARKAGNATPEQIKILDK
-343 KSHKS
+343 
-348 KSILT
+348 
-353 SQMEAKILEGQ
+353 
-364 RKGATNGING
+364 
-374 GHSSDINNN
+374 GHWK
-383 NPNFATE
+383 E
-390 TVKVNQD
+390 
-397 GTKVIKFTKQFPDGN
+397 
-412 ISKIKTST
+412 
-420 IFPEDW
+420 
-426 SDKDII
+426 
-432 DSILKVSNST
+432 
-442 AIGQRKIDGLTLHR
+442 
-456 GKIDGVE
+456 
-463 IDVIKKGNEIIS
+463 
-475 GYPVGGKP
+475 
-483 TPGFETIK
+483 

>member
-1 MRKSTTRFTKG
+1 M
-12 VVTVSRID
+12 SRID

-132 LVQQMNTG
+132 LAQRMNTG
-140 TEGQMQSYCSQ
+140 TEGQMQNYRSQ

-221 ALGKALKNNQTTF
+221 ALGKALKNNEATF

-287 QAIIQSAKEGIDPVT
+287 QAVVQSVKEGIDPVT
-302 GQEISK
+302 GQKISK
-308 AQGFSIISGFIFYY
+308 AQGFGIISGLVFRY
-322 TAGGYKGKKIK
+322 TVGGYKGKKIK
-333 IPKNILDKIK
+333 IPKKWLDRRRNVNRIDFLQSVNIKDFVVKDK
-343 KSHKS
+343 H
-348 KSILT
+348 L
-353 SQMEAKILEGQ
+353 
-364 RKGATNGING
+364 R
-374 GHSSDINNN
+374 
-383 NPNFATE
+383 
-390 TVKVNQD
+390 
-397 GTKVIKFTKQFPDGN
+397 
-412 ISKIKTST
+412 
-420 IFPEDW
+420 
-426 SDKDII
+426 
-432 DSILKVSNST
+432 NST
-442 AIGQRKIDGLTLHR
+442 AKRARKFDAETSEDANLIVQDALKNGKVKKIEDNGLGSQRQKSYSAIIDTEKNVGTKGESHIKIVYDELNNVWT
-456 GKIDGVE
+456 V
-463 IDVIKKGNEIIS
+463 
-475 GYPVGGKP
+475 YPVP
-483 TPGFETIK
+483 AP

>member
-79 AIIEAMNESEERLA
+79 AIIEAMNESEERLT

-132 LVQQMNTG
+132 LAQRMNTG
-140 TEGQMQSYCSQ
+140 TEGQMQSYRSQ

-221 ALGKALKNNQTTF
+221 ALGKALKNNETTF

-287 QAIIQSAKEGIDPVT
+287 RAIIQSAKEGIDPVT

-308 AQGFSIISGFIFYY
+308 AQGFGIISGLVFRY
-322 TAGGYKGKKIK
+322 TAGGYKGKKFKVSKDWLHRRKKNNGVEVGTDFGKIGKLVNHPNIK
-333 IPKNILDKIK
+333 INWSEHSEHGMSRLKQRGL
-343 KSHKS
+343 S
-348 KSILT
+348 KSQVDDFVERGKAL
-353 SQMEAKILEGQ
+353 SQ
-364 RKGATNGING
+364 NG
-374 GHSSDINNN
+374 GEK
-383 NPNFATE
+383 FAFITE
-390 TVKVNQD
+390 NGVAIVSKD
-397 GTKVIKFTKQFPDGN
+397 GKLVTAWGKKDFDEGME
-412 ISKIKTST
+412 KIIEK
-420 IFPEDW
+420 
-426 SDKDII
+426 
-432 DSILKVSNST
+432 LY
-442 AIGQRKIDGLTLHR
+442 
-456 GKIDGVE
+456 GK
-463 IDVIKKGNEIIS
+463 
-475 GYPVGGKP
+475 
-483 TPGFETIK
+483 

>member
-1 MRKSTTRFTKG
+1 M
-12 VVTVSRID
+12 SRID

-132 LVQQMNTG
+132 LVKQMNTG
-140 TEGQMQSYCSQ
+140 TEGQMQSYRSQ

-166 AFEQSHSGF
+166 AFEQSHGSF

-197 QFNSKTGTYDMS
+197 QFNSKTGTYDIS
-209 KLNFTTVTRMQN
+209 KLNFTTVSRMQN
-221 ALGKALKNNQTTF
+221 ALGKALKDNETTF

-287 QAIIQSAKEGIDPVT
+287 QAVIQSVKEGIDPVT

-308 AQGFSIISGFIFYY
+308 AQGFGIISGFIFYY
-322 TAGGYKGKKIK
+322 PAGGYKGKKIK

-343 KSHKS
+343 AANKIKYIESLLTPAQK
-348 KSILT
+348 KSIKRIDNNIQDHLT
-353 SQMEAKILEGQ
+353 DGDFSGTKRDLEGNPVPK
-364 RKGATNGING
+364 KGQLGKYWNHLDEMLNTYQ
-374 GHSSDINNN
+374 SLNNSTRSIEN
-383 NPNFATE
+383 SLTNPNLDK
-390 TVKVNQD
+390 KVR
-397 GTKVIKFTKQFPDGN
+397 VYLE
-412 ISKIKTST
+412 SKLKEANLQINK
-420 IFPEDW
+420 IEDLFDDYGGIQNW
-426 SDKDII
+426 
-432 DSILKVSNST
+432 
-442 AIGQRKIDGLTLHR
+442 
-456 GKIDGVE
+456 
-463 IDVIKKGNEIIS
+463 IKK
-475 GYPVGGKP
+475 
-483 TPGFETIK
+483 

>member
-1 MRKSTTRFTKG
+1 M
-12 VVTVSRID
+12 SRID

-29 QLHTANETARKSIK
+29 QLHTANEAGRKSIK
-43 DIKTAVENYTEDG
+43 DIKKAVKNYTEDG

-61 AIDAS
+61 AVDAS

-108 AKIDADGLYELGKMI
+108 ARIDADGLYELGKMI

-132 LVQQMNTG
+132 LAQRMNTG
-140 TEGQMQSYCSQ
+140 TEGQMQNYRSQ

-166 AFEQSHSGF
+166 AFEQSHGGF

-197 QFNSKTGTYDMS
+197 QFSSKTGTYDMS

-221 ALGKALKNNQTTF
+221 ALGKALKNNETTF

-270 GELPH
+270 GELAH
-275 ESNEAQEEAELL
+275 KSNEAQEEAELL
-287 QAIIQSAKEGIDPVT
+287 QAVIQSVKKGRDPVT

-308 AQGFSIISGFIFYY
+308 AQGFSIISGLVFRY
-322 TAGGYKGKKIK
+322 TAGGYKGKKFKVSKDWLHRRKKNNGVEVGTDFGKIGKLVNHPNIK
-333 IPKNILDKIK
+333 INWSEHSEHGMSRLKQRGL
-343 KSHKS
+343 S
-348 KSILT
+348 KSQVDDFVERGKAL
-353 SQMEAKILEGQ
+353 SQ
-364 RKGATNGING
+364 NG
-374 GHSSDINNN
+374 GEK
-383 NPNFATE
+383 FAFITE
-390 TVKVNQD
+390 NGVAIVSKD
-397 GTKVIKFTKQFPDGN
+397 GKLVTAWGKKDFDEGME
-412 ISKIKTST
+412 KIIEK
-420 IFPEDW
+420 
-426 SDKDII
+426 
-432 DSILKVSNST
+432 LY
-442 AIGQRKIDGLTLHR
+442 
-456 GKIDGVE
+456 GK
-463 IDVIKKGNEIIS
+463 
-475 GYPVGGKP
+475 
-483 TPGFETIK
+483 

>member
-29 QLHTANETARKSIK
+29 QLHTANEVGIKSIK
-43 DIKTAVENYTEDG
+43 DIKTAVENYTEDS

-108 AKIDADGLYELGKMI
+108 ARIDADGLYELGKMI

-132 LVQQMNTG
+132 LAQRMNTG
-140 TEGQMQSYCSQ
+140 TEGQMQSYRSQ

-166 AFEQSHSGF
+166 AFEQSHGGF

-181 LVQGIQQTI
+181 LVRGIQQTI

-221 ALGKALKNNQTTF
+221 ALGKVLKNNETTF

-260 TNAYNAAVLN
+260 TNAYNTAVF
-270 GELPH
+270 GGGIPH

-287 QAIIQSAKEGIDPVT
+287 QAVIQSVKEGTDPVT

-308 AQGFSIISGFIFYY
+308 AQGFSILSGLIFRY
-322 TAGGYKGKKIK
+322 TTGGYKGKKFKIPRDWLHRRKKNNGVEVGTDFGKIGKLVNHPNIK
-333 IPKNILDKIK
+333 INWSEYAEHGMSRLKQRGL
-343 KSHKS
+343 S
-348 KSILT
+348 KSQVDDFVEHGKVL
-353 SQMEAKILEGQ
+353 SQNEGE
-364 RKGATNGING
+364 K
-374 GHSSDINNN
+374 
-383 NPNFATE
+383 FAFITE
-390 TVKVNQD
+390 
-397 GTKVIKFTKQFPDGN
+397 
-412 ISKIKTST
+412 
-420 IFPEDW
+420 
-426 SDKDII
+426 
-432 DSILKVSNST
+432 
-442 AIGQRKIDGLTLHR
+442 
-456 GKIDGVE
+456 DGVA
-463 IDVIKKGNEIIS
+463 IVSKDGKLVTAWGKKDFDEGMKKIIEKL
-475 GYPVGGKP
+475 YGK
-483 TPGFETIK
+483 

>member
-1 MRKSTTRFTKG
+1 M
-12 VVTVSRID
+12 SRID
-20 IGEIQTFAH
+20 IGEIQDFAY
-29 QLHTANETARKSIK
+29 QLHTANETARKNIQ
-43 DIKTAVENYTEDG
+43 DIKNAVESYIEDD

-61 AIDAS
+61 AVDAS

-93 QYIAD
+93 QYIVD

-108 AKIDADGLYELGKMI
+108 ARIDADGLYELGKMI
-123 DRIEAKKEA
+123 DCIEAKKEA
-132 LVQQMNTG
+132 LAQRMNTG
-140 TEGQMQSYCSQ
+140 TEGQMQSYRSQ

-221 ALGKALKNNQTTF
+221 ALGKALKNNEKKF

-287 QAIIQSAKEGIDPVT
+287 QAVIQSVKEGIDPVT

-308 AQGFSIISGFIFYY
+308 AQGFGIISGFIFYY

-333 IPKNILDKIK
+333 IPKKWLDRRRNVNRIDFLQSVNIKDFVVKDK
-343 KSHKS
+343 H
-348 KSILT
+348 L
-353 SQMEAKILEGQ
+353 
-364 RKGATNGING
+364 R
-374 GHSSDINNN
+374 
-383 NPNFATE
+383 
-390 TVKVNQD
+390 
-397 GTKVIKFTKQFPDGN
+397 
-412 ISKIKTST
+412 
-420 IFPEDW
+420 
-426 SDKDII
+426 
-432 DSILKVSNST
+432 NST
-442 AIGQRKIDGLTLHR
+442 AKRARKFDAETSKEANLIVQDALKNGKVKKIEDNGLGSQRQKSYSAIIDTEKNVGTKGESHIKIVYDELNNVWT
-456 GKIDGVE
+456 V
-463 IDVIKKGNEIIS
+463 
-475 GYPVGGKP
+475 YPVP
-483 TPGFETIK
+483 AP

>member
-1 MRKSTTRFTKG
+1 M
-12 VVTVSRID
+12 SRID

-61 AIDAS
+61 AVDAS

-140 TEGQMQSYCSQ
+140 TEGQMQSYRSQ

-181 LVQGIQQTI
+181 LVQGIRQTI

-221 ALGKALKNNQTTF
+221 ALGKALKNNETTF

-287 QAIIQSAKEGIDPVT
+287 QAVIQSVKEGIDPVT

-308 AQGFSIISGFIFYY
+308 AQGFGIISGFIFYY

>member
-29 QLHTANETARKSIK
+29 QLHTANEAGRKSIK
-43 DIKTAVENYTEDG
+43 DIKKAVKNYTEDG

-108 AKIDADGLYELGKMI
+108 ARIDADGLYELGKMI

-132 LVQQMNTG
+132 LAQRMNTG
-140 TEGQMQSYCSQ
+140 TEGQMQSYRSQ

-166 AFEQSHSGF
+166 AFEQSHGGF

-221 ALGKALKNNQTTF
+221 ALGKALKNNETTF

-287 QAIIQSAKEGIDPVT
+287 QAVIQSVKKGRDPVT

-308 AQGFSIISGFIFYY
+308 AQGFSIISGLVFRY
-322 TAGGYKGKKIK
+322 TAGGYKGKKFKVSKDWLHRRKKNNGVEVGTDFGKIGKLVNHPNIK
-333 IPKNILDKIK
+333 INWSEHSEHGMSRLKQRGL
-343 KSHKS
+343 S
-348 KSILT
+348 KSQVDDFVERGKAL
-353 SQMEAKILEGQ
+353 SQ
-364 RKGATNGING
+364 NG
-374 GHSSDINNN
+374 GEK
-383 NPNFATE
+383 FAFITE
-390 TVKVNQD
+390 NGVAIVSKD
-397 GTKVIKFTKQFPDGN
+397 GKLVTAWGKKDFDEGME
-412 ISKIKTST
+412 KIIEK
-420 IFPEDW
+420 
-426 SDKDII
+426 
-432 DSILKVSNST
+432 LY
-442 AIGQRKIDGLTLHR
+442 
-456 GKIDGVE
+456 GK
-463 IDVIKKGNEIIS
+463 
-475 GYPVGGKP
+475 
-483 TPGFETIK
+483 

>member
-29 QLHTANETARKSIK
+29 QLHTANEAGRKSIK
-43 DIKTAVENYTEDG
+43 DIKKAVKNYTEDG

-108 AKIDADGLYELGKMI
+108 ARIDADGLYELGKMI

-132 LVQQMNTG
+132 LAQRMNTG
-140 TEGQMQSYCSQ
+140 TEGQMQSYRSQ

-166 AFEQSHSGF
+166 AFEQSHGGF

-221 ALGKALKNNQTTF
+221 ALGKALKNNETTF

-270 GELPH
+270 GKLPH

-287 QAIIQSAKEGIDPVT
+287 QAVIQSVKEGIDPVT

-308 AQGFSIISGFIFYY
+308 AQGFGIISGLVFRY
-322 TAGGYKGKKIK
+322 TAGGYKGKKFKVSKDWLHRRKKNNGVEVGTDFGKIGKLVNHPNIK
-333 IPKNILDKIK
+333 INWSEHSEHGMYRLKQRGL
-343 KSHKS
+343 S
-348 KSILT
+348 KSQVDDFVERGKAL
-353 SQMEAKILEGQ
+353 SQ
-364 RKGATNGING
+364 NG
-374 GHSSDINNN
+374 GEK
-383 NPNFATE
+383 FAFITE
-390 TVKVNQD
+390 NGVAIVSKD
-397 GTKVIKFTKQFPDGN
+397 GKLVTAWGKKDFDEGME
-412 ISKIKTST
+412 KIIEK
-420 IFPEDW
+420 
-426 SDKDII
+426 
-432 DSILKVSNST
+432 LY
-442 AIGQRKIDGLTLHR
+442 
-456 GKIDGVE
+456 GK
-463 IDVIKKGNEIIS
+463 
-475 GYPVGGKP
+475 
-483 TPGFETIK
+483 

>member
-1 MRKSTTRFTKG
+1 M
-12 VVTVSRID
+12 SRID

-29 QLHTANETARKSIK
+29 QLHTANEAGRKSIK
-43 DIKTAVENYTEDG
+43 DIKKAVKNYTEDG

-108 AKIDADGLYELGKMI
+108 ARIDADGLYELGKMI

-132 LVQQMNTG
+132 LAQRMNTG
-140 TEGQMQSYCSQ
+140 TEGQMQSYRSQ

-166 AFEQSHSGF
+166 AFEQSHGGF

-221 ALGKALKNNQTTF
+221 ALGKALKNNETTF

-270 GELPH
+270 GELAH
-275 ESNEAQEEAELL
+275 KSNEAQEEAELL
-287 QAIIQSAKEGIDPVT
+287 QAVIQSVKEGIDPVT

-308 AQGFSIISGFIFYY
+308 AQGFGIISGLVFRY
-322 TAGGYKGKKIK
+322 TAGGYKGKKFKVSKDWLHRRKKNNGVEVGTDFGKIGKLVNHPNIK
-333 IPKNILDKIK
+333 INWSEHSEHGMSRLKQRGL
-343 KSHKS
+343 S
-348 KSILT
+348 KSQVDDFVERGKAL
-353 SQMEAKILEGQ
+353 SQ
-364 RKGATNGING
+364 NG
-374 GHSSDINNN
+374 GEK
-383 NPNFATE
+383 FAFITE
-390 TVKVNQD
+390 NGVAIVSKD
-397 GTKVIKFTKQFPDGN
+397 GKLVTAWGKKDFDEGME
-412 ISKIKTST
+412 KIIEK
-420 IFPEDW
+420 
-426 SDKDII
+426 
-432 DSILKVSNST
+432 LY
-442 AIGQRKIDGLTLHR
+442 
-456 GKIDGVE
+456 GK
-463 IDVIKKGNEIIS
+463 
-475 GYPVGGKP
+475 
-483 TPGFETIK
+483 

>member
-29 QLHTANETARKSIK
+29 QLHTANETAKKSIK
-43 DIKTAVENYTEDG
+43 DIKNAVENYTEDG

-108 AKIDADGLYELGKMI
+108 ARIDADGLYELGKMI

-140 TEGQMQSYCSQ
+140 TEGQMQSYRSQ

-166 AFEQSHSGF
+166 AFEQSHGSF

-181 LVQGIQQTI
+181 LVRGIQQTI
-190 RELQSNI
+190 HELQSNI

-221 ALGKALKNNQTTF
+221 ALGKALKNNEKTF

-287 QAIIQSAKEGIDPVT
+287 QAIVQSVKEGIDPVT

-308 AQGFSIISGFIFYY
+308 AQGFGIISGLIFRY
-322 TAGGYKGKKIK
+322 TAGGYKGKKFKIPRDWLHRRKKNNGVEVGTDFGKIGKLVNHPNIK
-333 IPKNILDKIK
+333 INWSEYAEHGMSRLKQRGL
-343 KSHKS
+343 S
-348 KSILT
+348 KSQVDDFVEHGKVL
-353 SQMEAKILEGQ
+353 SQNEGE
-364 RKGATNGING
+364 K
-374 GHSSDINNN
+374 
-383 NPNFATE
+383 FAFITE
-390 TVKVNQD
+390 
-397 GTKVIKFTKQFPDGN
+397 
-412 ISKIKTST
+412 
-420 IFPEDW
+420 
-426 SDKDII
+426 
-432 DSILKVSNST
+432 
-442 AIGQRKIDGLTLHR
+442 
-456 GKIDGVE
+456 DGVA
-463 IDVIKKGNEIIS
+463 IVSKDGKLVTAWGKKDFDEGMKKII
-475 GYPVGGKP
+475 GKLY
-483 TPGFETIK
+483 GK

>member
-1 MRKSTTRFTKG
+1 M
-12 VVTVSRID
+12 SRID

-29 QLHTANETARKSIK
+29 QLHTANETGRKSIK
-43 DIKTAVENYTEDG
+43 DIKNAVKNYTEDG

-61 AIDAS
+61 AIEAS

-108 AKIDADGLYELGKMI
+108 ARIDADGLYELGKMI

-132 LVQQMNTG
+132 LAQRMNTG
-140 TEGQMQSYCSQ
+140 TEGQMQSYRSQ

-166 AFEQSHSGF
+166 AFEQSHGGF

-181 LVQGIQQTI
+181 LVRGIQQTI

-209 KLNFTTVTRMQN
+209 KLNFTTVSRMQN
-221 ALGKALKNNQTTF
+221 ALGKALNDNAKTF

-287 QAIIQSAKEGIDPVT
+287 QAVIQSVKKGRDPVT

-308 AQGFSIISGFIFYY
+308 SQGFGIISGLIFRY
-322 TAGGYKGKKIK
+322 TVGGYKGKKFKLPKAWLNRRKKASGVKK
-333 IPKNILDKIK
+333 IEKTPELEDHIRNTDPNVPRKRGIGGAHNSEEFFKNDVEIVKQTPTDIPGVSVVEYRIPELDVKGNPTGRYK
-343 KSHKS
+343 KTIYK
-348 KSILT
+348 KTIY
-353 SQMEAKILEGQ
+353 
-364 RKGATNGING
+364 
-374 GHSSDINNN
+374 
-383 NPNFATE
+383 NP
-390 TVKVNQD
+390 
-397 GTKVIKFTKQFPDGN
+397 KVISDEEYINRGLEAANNATSNPDDGSLPREWTGKDN
-412 ISKIKTST
+412 TGKTWRGYY
-420 IFPEDW
+420 ED
-426 SDKDII
+426 
-432 DSILKVSNST
+432 
-442 AIGQRKIDGLTLHR
+442 
-456 GKIDGVE
+456 GKIT
-463 IDVIKKGNEIIS
+463 S
-475 GYPVGGKP
+475 FYPD
-483 TPGFETIK
+483 

>member
-1 MRKSTTRFTKG
+1 M
-12 VVTVSRID
+12 SRID

-29 QLHTANETARKSIK
+29 QLHTANEAGRKSIK
-43 DIKTAVENYTEDG
+43 DIKKAVENYTEDG

-132 LVQQMNTG
+132 LAQRMNTG
-140 TEGQMQSYCSQ
+140 TEGQMQSYRSQ

-166 AFEQSHSGF
+166 AFEQSHGSF

-181 LVQGIQQTI
+181 LVRGIQQTI
-190 RELQSNI
+190 HELQSNI

-221 ALGKALKNNQTTF
+221 ALGKALKNNETTF

-255 VDVEA
+255 VDVAA

-270 GELPH
+270 GKLPH

-287 QAIIQSAKEGIDPVT
+287 QAVIQSVKEGIDPVT

-308 AQGFSIISGFIFYY
+308 AQGFGIISGLVFRY
-322 TAGGYKGKKIK
+322 TAGGYKGKKFKVSKDWLHRRKKNNGVEVGTDFGKIGKLVNHPNIK
-333 IPKNILDKIK
+333 INWSEHSEHGMSRLKQRGL
-343 KSHKS
+343 S
-348 KSILT
+348 KSQVDDFVERGKAL
-353 SQMEAKILEGQ
+353 SQ
-364 RKGATNGING
+364 NG
-374 GHSSDINNN
+374 GEK
-383 NPNFATE
+383 FAFITE
-390 TVKVNQD
+390 NGVAIVSKD
-397 GTKVIKFTKQFPDGN
+397 GKLVTAWGKKDFDEGME
-412 ISKIKTST
+412 KIIEK
-420 IFPEDW
+420 
-426 SDKDII
+426 
-432 DSILKVSNST
+432 LY
-442 AIGQRKIDGLTLHR
+442 
-456 GKIDGVE
+456 GK
-463 IDVIKKGNEIIS
+463 
-475 GYPVGGKP
+475 
-483 TPGFETIK
+483 

>member
-29 QLHTANETARKSIK
+29 QLHTANEAGRKSIK
-43 DIKTAVENYTEDG
+43 DIKKAVKNYTEDG

-108 AKIDADGLYELGKMI
+108 ARIDADGLYELGKMI

-132 LVQQMNTG
+132 LAQRMNTG
-140 TEGQMQSYCSQ
+140 TEGQMQSYRSQ

-166 AFEQSHSGF
+166 AFEQSHGGF

-221 ALGKALKNNQTTF
+221 ALGKALKNNETTF

-287 QAIIQSAKEGIDPVT
+287 QAVIQSVKKGRDPVT

-308 AQGFSIISGFIFYY
+308 AQGFSIISGLVFRY
-322 TAGGYKGKKIK
+322 TAGGYKGKKFKVSKDWLHRRKKNNGVEVGTDFGKIGKLVNHPNIK
-333 IPKNILDKIK
+333 INWSEHSEHGMSRLKQRGL
-343 KSHKS
+343 S
-348 KSILT
+348 KSQVDDFVERGKAL
-353 SQMEAKILEGQ
+353 SQ
-364 RKGATNGING
+364 NG
-374 GHSSDINNN
+374 GEK
-383 NPNFATE
+383 FAFITE
-390 TVKVNQD
+390 NGVAIVSKD
-397 GTKVIKFTKQFPDGN
+397 GKLVTAWGKKDFDEGME
-412 ISKIKTST
+412 KIIEK
-420 IFPEDW
+420 
-426 SDKDII
+426 
-432 DSILKVSNST
+432 L
-442 AIGQRKIDGLTLHR
+442 
-456 GKIDGVE
+456 
-463 IDVIKKGNEIIS
+463 
-475 GYPVGGKP
+475 
-483 TPGFETIK
+483 

>member
-1 MRKSTTRFTKG
+1 MRKSTTGFTKG

-29 QLHTANETARKSIK
+29 QLHTANEAGRKSIK
-43 DIKTAVENYTEDG
+43 DIKKAVKNYTEDG

-108 AKIDADGLYELGKMI
+108 ARIDADGLYELGKMI

-132 LVQQMNTG
+132 LAQRMNTG
-140 TEGQMQSYCSQ
+140 MEGQMQSYRSQ

-175 FDNLTD
+175 FDNLID

-221 ALGKALKNNQTTF
+221 ALGKALKNNETTF
-234 NFDEYQ
+234 HFDEYQ

-287 QAIIQSAKEGIDPVT
+287 QAVVQSVKEGTDPVT

-308 AQGFSIISGFIFYY
+308 AQGFGIISGLIFRY
-322 TAGGYKGKKIK
+322 TAGGYKGKKFKIPRDWLHRRKKNNGVEVGTDFGKIGKLVNHPNIK
-333 IPKNILDKIK
+333 INWSEYAEHGMSRLKQRGL
-343 KSHKS
+343 S
-348 KSILT
+348 KSQVDDFVEHGKVL
-353 SQMEAKILEGQ
+353 SQNEGE
-364 RKGATNGING
+364 K
-374 GHSSDINNN
+374 
-383 NPNFATE
+383 FAFITE
-390 TVKVNQD
+390 
-397 GTKVIKFTKQFPDGN
+397 
-412 ISKIKTST
+412 
-420 IFPEDW
+420 
-426 SDKDII
+426 
-432 DSILKVSNST
+432 
-442 AIGQRKIDGLTLHR
+442 
-456 GKIDGVE
+456 DGVA
-463 IDVIKKGNEIIS
+463 IVSKDGKLVTAWGKKDFDEGMKKII
-475 GYPVGGKP
+475 GKLY
-483 TPGFETIK
+483 GK

>member
-1 MRKSTTRFTKG
+1 M
-12 VVTVSRID
+12 SRID
-20 IGEIQTFAH
+20 IGEIQTFAY
-29 QLHTANETARKSIK
+29 QLHTANETGRKSIK
-43 DIKTAVENYTEDG
+43 DIKNAVKNYTEDG

-108 AKIDADGLYELGKMI
+108 ARIDADGLYELGKMI

-132 LVQQMNTG
+132 LAQRMNTG
-140 TEGQMQSYCSQ
+140 TEGQMQSYRSQ

-166 AFEQSHSGF
+166 AFEQSHGGF

-181 LVQGIQQTI
+181 LVRGIQQTI

-221 ALGKALKNNQTTF
+221 ALGKALNDNAKTF

-260 TNAYNAAVLN
+260 TNAYNSAVLG
-270 GELPH
+270 GEMPH

-287 QAIIQSAKEGIDPVT
+287 QAVIQSVKEGVDPVT

-308 AQGFSIISGFIFYY
+308 AQGFSITSGVIFYY
-322 TAGGYKGKKIK
+322 AGGGYKGKKIK
-333 IPKNILDKIK
+333 IPKKWLDRRRNVNRIDFLQSVNIKDFVVKDK
-343 KSHKS
+343 H
-348 KSILT
+348 L
-353 SQMEAKILEGQ
+353 
-364 RKGATNGING
+364 R
-374 GHSSDINNN
+374 
-383 NPNFATE
+383 
-390 TVKVNQD
+390 
-397 GTKVIKFTKQFPDGN
+397 
-412 ISKIKTST
+412 
-420 IFPEDW
+420 
-426 SDKDII
+426 
-432 DSILKVSNST
+432 NST
-442 AIGQRKIDGLTLHR
+442 AKRARKFDAETSEEANLIVQDALKNGKVKKIEDNGLGSQRQKSYSAIIDTEKNVGTKGESHIKIVYDELNNVWT
-456 GKIDGVE
+456 V
-463 IDVIKKGNEIIS
+463 
-475 GYPVGGKP
+475 YPVP
-483 TPGFETIK
+483 AP